1 MLIGEVSGLLLAAVI
16 VGTMLL
22 LLGLGVWIGLAL
34 IGVALVAMLTGSTR
48 MPGDAMATTIFGSL
62 SSWTLTSLPLFIWM
76 GEILFRSKI
85 SDLMFKGLAPWMGPL
100 PGRLMQVNVVGSAIF
115 AAISGSSAATCA
127 TIGKITIP
135 ELQKRNYPEQMVI
148 GSLAGAGT
156 LGLLIPPSIIMIV
169 YGVTADVS
177 INQLFIAGVIPGI
190 LLALLFMLYVGAWSL
205 VNRDNIPP
213 NDVRTNLLAKL
224 RASTGIL
231 PAVLLIIGVLGSI
244 YAGIATA
251 TESAAVGVLGALVLA
266 LAYGGFGW
274 RTFFE
279 TIMGAMKTT
288 TMIMLILAG
297 SSFLTIAMG
306 FTGIPRD
313 LAAWVGS
320 LGLSQWELLFV
331 LTLVFIALGC
341 VLDGISMV
349 VLTMAVLLP
358 VVKTAGLDLIWF
370 GIYLVLVV
378 EMAQITPP
386 VGFNLFVL
394 QNLTKKDIGYV
405 AKASMPFFLILV
417 LLLVLIYQFPAI
429 VNWLPSQMAR

>member
-1 MLIGEVSGLLLAAVI
+1 MLA
-16 VGTMLL
+16 
-22 LLGLGVWIGLAL
+22 LLGLGIWIGLAL
-34 IGVALVAMLTGSTR
+34 IGVSLVAMVFGSTR
-48 MPGDAMATTIFGSL
+48 MPGEAMATTIFGSL

-85 SDLMFKGLAPWMGPL
+85 SESMFRGLAPWLGPL
-100 PGRLMQVNVVGSAIF
+100 PGRLLQVNVVGSAIF

-135 ELQKRNYPEQMVI
+135 ELEKRGYPEEMVV

-177 INQLFIAGVIPGI
+177 INKLFIGGVVPGVV
-190 LLALLFMLYVGAWSL
+190 LALLFMVYVGAWSL
-205 VNRDNIPP
+205 AHGDRIPP
-213 NDVRTNLLAKL
+213 NDVRAGFAERL
-224 RASTGIL
+224 RASAGL
-231 PAVLLIIGVLGSI
+231 MPAVLLIAAVLGSI
-244 YAGIATA
+244 YAGFATA
-251 TESAAVGVLGALVLA
+251 TESAALGVLGALLLSVA
-266 LAYGGFGW
+266 HGGFGW
-274 RTFFE
+274 RSFVA

-313 LAAWVGS
+313 LAAWVGE
-320 LGLSQWELLFV
+320 LGLSQWQLLLALTV
-331 LTLVFIALGC
+331 LYVVLGC
-341 VLDGISMV
+341 LLDGISMV

-358 VVKTAGLDLIWF
+358 VVKAAGFDLLWF
-370 GIYLVLVV
+370 GVYVVLVV
-378 EMAQITPP
+378 EMAQVTPP

-394 QNLTKKDIGYV
+394 QNLTKRDIGFV
-405 AKASMPFFLILV
+405 ARASLPFFAI
-417 LLLVLIYQFPAI
+417 LLLMVVLIHQFPAL
-429 VNWLPSQMAR
+429 VTWLPAQMSR